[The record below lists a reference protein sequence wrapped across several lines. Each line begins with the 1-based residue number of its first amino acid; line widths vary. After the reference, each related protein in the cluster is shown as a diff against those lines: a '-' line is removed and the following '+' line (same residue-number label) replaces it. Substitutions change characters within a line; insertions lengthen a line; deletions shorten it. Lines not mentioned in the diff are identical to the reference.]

1 MFKIYFP
8 PSSNIYKV
16 SVDAQMLQ
24 FTSLHPSLQKQKQLK
39 IEVRGKEEQIEA
51 LNLEHPVIK
60 WIDKLKRQFAAS
72 ATDLNHELKRKL
84 GILMG
89 KDETPTPVN
98 HFPVLEENHISKKK
112 GKIQS

>member
-1 MFKIYFP
+1 MFKIHFS
-8 PSSNIYKV
+8 PSSSTYKV
-16 SVDAQMLQ
+16 SVKAQQLQ
-24 FTSLHPSLQKQKQLK
+24 FTPFHPSQQQHEQWQIKVK
-39 IEVRGKEEQIEA
+39 GNEELIKA

-72 ATDLNHELKRKL
+72 ATDLNHELRRKL

-98 HFPVLEENHISKKK
+98 YFLVLEEN
-112 GKIQS
+112 QQ